1 MAITKIK
8 RISTAVFLITVFISL
23 VVMGIFIFGGQA
35 TEEQM
40 LRGASLYGLSQPRF
54 LDLLIYWAYALLAIT
69 IVTLLIFAIRGFII
83 GLRDN
88 PKKAIGGFVAL
99 VLLGVMLLIMHALGS
114 GAILDIP
121 GYDGNHNVPFWLRIS
136 DMWIFSI
143 YVMIAINILAI
154 IFVPLFAKRK

>member
-8 RISTAVFLITVFISL
+8 RISTAVFLLTVFISL
-23 VVMGIFIFGGQA
+23 VVMGIFMLGGQA

-54 LDLLIYWAYALLAIT
+54 LDWLIVWTYILVVIT
-69 IVTLLIFAIRGFII
+69 VITLLIFTIRAFII

-88 PKKAIGGFVAL
+88 PKRAIGGFIAFLSLVA
-99 VLLGVMLLIMHALGS
+99 MLFIMWALGS
-114 GAILDIP
+114 GEILHIP

-143 YVMIAINILAI
+143 YAMIIINILAI